1 MIKINT
7 IYSHYNKS
15 KMLDNIIKQNKSN
28 FVTLFMS
35 NLTNLIEV

>member
-15 KMLDNIIKQNKSN
+15 KMLGNIIKLNAKDK
-28 FVTLFMS
+28 T
-35 NLTNLIEV
+35 E